1 MSILD
6 DNSNKMGDKNTL
18 IAVVLSVVVITV
30 GFLLQATFFP
40 PAAPQAT
47 QAAPAA
53 PAAPMAASVSA
64 PVDGAKPG
72 SASSS
77 IVPAGTSTGS
87 SAASSGQTQTATVSA
102 SDLPVAERKYT
113 ISTDLF
119 EAVLSNKGGDI
130 VSLKLKKH
138 RDKEGAVDLIV
149 PGKGGAQGL
158 SLSFG
163 DAGATPLADMMNA
176 VMLDERTIVFS
187 RTYLATHPGKESPV
201 PFTLKKTYT
210 FRDGDYMFGL
220 AVGLENSVNE
230 YLPLDTAGTAYSL
243 SLGPQIGPKLTS
255 QPGSGNGD
263 FRHFIKYVGGKKKDE
278 RPKAGTPLVLKDQ
291 PTWVGISGKYFSF
304 IAVPEVGTFTTTFS
318 MNQDPTLFETDSLS
332 IGRPAI
338 KASKQ
343 TDAYYF
349 YFGPKTNAELAKYNY
364 ADKNAFGKSGL
375 NLETAADTSGI
386 LSWLEWLMKRALNLF
401 YWMIPNY
408 GVAIILTTILVKAV
422 LFPLTKNGSV
432 SAARM
437 QELQPKMKEIQDKF
451 KGNPQKLNQEMAEF
465 YKKEGYNPMSGCLP
479 LLIQFPIFIAMYNLF
494 NNHFDLRGAMFIPG
508 WIPDLS
514 MPEAIFTFPMVNL
527 VVWKIEAIRAL
538 PVIYVLSQLFYGKY
552 AQTTSPGQSGAQ
564 MKLMM
569 YGMPIMFFFILYN
582 TPSGL
587 LVYWIVSNVLSIAQ
601 QIVINNVL
609 KQRKL
614 ALAAAGPA
622 PVIAPRK
629 LPPKAKKR

>member
-6 DNSNKMGDKNTL
+6 DNNNQMGDKRTI
-18 IAVVLSVVVITV
+18 IAIVLSVVVISV
-30 GFLLQATFFP
+30 GFLLQATLFP
-40 PAAPQAT
+40 TPASPAQVSRAAPTT
-47 QAAPAA
+47 QAQKAPDS
-53 PAAPMAASVSA
+53 AASGLA
-64 PVDGAKPG
+64 
-72 SASSS
+72 ASP
-77 IVPAGTSTGS
+77 IVPAGSPASTGS
-87 SAASSGQTQTATVSA
+87 AAMTVEPSTGA
-102 SDLPVAERKYT
+102 PSEERLYT
-113 ISTDLF
+113 ISTDLL
-119 EAVLSNKGGDI
+119 EAVVTNKGGDI

-149 PGKGGAQGL
+149 PGKNGSQGL
-158 SLSFG
+158 SLAFG
-163 DAGATPLADMMNA
+163 GAGATPVSDLMSAM
-176 VMLDERTIVFS
+176 MLDQRTIAFS
-187 RTYLATHPGKESPV
+187 RTYLAAVPGKSAPV
-201 PFTLKKTYT
+201 SFTLKKTYT

-220 AVGLENSVNE
+220 AIGLENSVND
-230 YLPLDTAGTAYSL
+230 YLPLDESGIAYSL
-243 SLGPQIGPKLTS
+243 TLGPQIGPRLTS
-255 QPGSGNGD
+255 APGNGSTTD
-263 FRHFIKYVGGKKKDE
+263 SRKFIEYVSGKKKDI
-278 RPKAGTPLVLKDQ
+278 RPKAGTPMSLKDQ
-291 PTWVGISGKYFSF
+291 PTWVGISGKYFSL
-304 IAVPEVGTFTTTFS
+304 IAVPELGSFGTTFS
-318 MNQDPTLFETDSLS
+318 TNPDPTLFQTDTLS
-332 IGRPAI
+332 IARPAV

-349 YFGPKTNAELAKYNY
+349 YFGPKTNSELSKYNY
-364 ADKNAFGKSGL
+364 ADKNAFQRSGL

-386 LSWLEWLMKRALNLF
+386 LSWLEAAMKFFLNIF
-401 YWMIPNY
+401 YRLIPNY

-432 SAARM
+432 SSARM
-437 QELQPKMKEIQDKF
+437 QELQPKMKELQDKY

-514 MPEAIFTFPMVNL
+514 MPEAIFSFPMVNL
-527 VVWKIEAIRAL
+527 VIWKIEAIRAL
-538 PVIYVLSQLFYGKY
+538 PIIYVLSQLFYGKY

-601 QIVINNVL
+601 QVVINNVL
-609 KQRKL
+609 KKRKL
-614 ALAAAGPA
+614 ALAANNAM
-622 PVIAPRK
+622 PVVAPRK
-629 LPPKAKKR
+629 LPPKAKRK